1 MIVASS
7 NLKQSYTFT
16 TALEHDDVSLHSFYA
31 SEHDKASFKQSNF
44 LRDMS
49 NKQSLLEHRRTK
61 KAAISNVITTLI
73 LIGIGVIAAAG
84 VYIVYT
90 GYAGSAS
97 SNLVAYMTNAQ
108 ANYANSAGGAVVS
121 VTIKNSGSVAIT
133 AATVSIDGSALATQ
147 PTWSPSFSSNSPLAA
162 GASASATFSESGWS
176 IGQSHVITILVTG
189 SNGATYTITET
200 ITVQ

>member
-1 MIVASS
+1 MF
-7 NLKQSYTFT
+7 N
-16 TALEHDDVSLHSFYA
+16 
-31 SEHDKASFKQSNF
+31 
-44 LRDMS
+44 R
-49 NKQSLLEHRRTK
+49 QSLLEHRRTR

-108 ANYANSAGGAVVS
+108 ANYATSTGGAVVS
-121 VTIKNSGSVAIT
+121 ITIKNSGSVAIT
-133 AATVSIDGSALATQ
+133 ASAVSVDGATLATQ
-147 PTWSPSFSSNSPLAA
+147 PSWTPSFSATSPLAA
-162 GASASATFSESGWS
+162 GASASTTFSESGWS
-176 IGQSHVITILVTG
+176 IGQSHVVTVLVTG

>member
-1 MIVASS
+1 M
-7 NLKQSYTFT
+7 L
-16 TALEHDDVSLHSFYA
+16 
-31 SEHDKASFKQSNF
+31 
-44 LRDMS
+44 
-49 NKQSLLEHRRTK
+49 NKQSLLEHRKTTK
-61 KAAISNVITTLI
+61 KVAISNVITTLI

-108 ANYANSAGGAVVS
+108 ANYATSAGGAVVS
-121 VTIKNSGSVAIT
+121 LTIKNSGSVAIT
-133 AATVSIDGSALATQ
+133 AASVSVDGKVLATQ
-147 PTWSPSFSSNSPLAA
+147 PTWSPSIGSSSPLAA
-162 GASASATFSESGWS
+162 GASASATFSEGGWS
-176 IGQSHVITILVTG
+176 IGESHVITVLVTG